1 MLRLSNK
8 AYRTGNVGLS
18 VGRSSKKIEHDI
30 GHVPKHI
37 GRPMSGL
44 FFQEQCCSL

>member
-1 MLRLSNK
+1 MLRRSNE

-18 VGRSSKKIEHDI
+18 IGRSVGRSSKRIKNDI

-44 FFQEQCCSL
+44 L